1 MEYLIEYITNPY
13 FIVNL
18 GYMITIIKV
27 AKIIA
32 RREK

>member
-13 FIVNL
+13 LTVNL

-27 AKIIA
+27 AKIIS

>member
-1 MEYLIEYITNPY
+1 MEYIIEYITNPY
-13 FIVNL
+13 LIVNL

-27 AKIIA
+27 AKIIS